1 MPPICIPMS
10 HSTHCQGSEA
20 PATRQAVPVT
30 RRARLAGSRL
40 AAIRLVGQ
48 IVLLG
53 LLCLALARPAEAS
66 PAPAEG
72 GDQPDAG
79 ALLKDQP
86 LPAVAVVTAVAR
98 TESIEYQVQDG
109 DTLYDIAAKNGIGV
123 QTLIWAN
130 NLESHPASLRI
141 GQSLTI
147 PPVDGVTHVIQA
159 GDTLLGIASRYKVD
173 LDTIRSFPG
182 NHLDGD
188 SLLQPGQKLI
198 VPGGLKPSPPPK
210 VVAPKPTPAPAAQ
223 AAAPA
228 APVAAPAPAPAQAD
242 AAPEP
247 AQAAA
252 APAPAQAAAAAPS
265 APAAPAPDGAP
276 LVTGH
281 FVWPISGTVSQ
292 GNRPYHHA
300 LDILGKLGM
309 AIKASDGGRVV
320 YAGWTDDG
328 YGYHVVID
336 HGNGYRTLYGHM
348 SRIDVQVGQSVPQ
361 NDIIGA
367 VGATGRATAFHV
379 HFEIEQNGVR
389 INPAP
394 LLP

>member
-182 NHLDGD
+182 NHLD
-188 SLLQPGQKLI
+188 
-198 VPGGLKPSPPPK
+198 
-210 VVAPKPTPAPAAQ
+210 APAAQ